1 VDGLIV
7 WWSRQKKWWKAFY
20 VTFVVAFIMLL
31 VIRAHPFAAFQVAAL
46 WAIMVAG
53 AIWASEKL
61 KDRLRRRRER
71 R

>member
-1 VDGLIV
+1 MDELIV

-20 VTFVVAFIMLL
+20 ITFVATL
-31 VIRAHPFAAFQVAAL
+31 VFFLVVRAHPFAAFRVAAL
-46 WAIMVAG
+46 WAIMAAG